1 MVTGASVLSSPGNES
16 SLAAKVFHLY
26 VKDHV
31 AEYLLKANRCRL
43 PIKKNFESKMIVFH
57 FFSNCVSPE
66 GIAILFVKRK
76 SFVDG
81 PRNLDSKFMGSF

>member
-1 MVTGASVLSSPGNES
+1 MVAGASVLSSPGNES

-26 VKDHV
+26 IKDHV

-43 PIKKNFESKMIVFH
+43 PVKEIFESNTNVFH

-66 GIAILFVKRK
+66 GIAILIVKHK

-81 PRNLDSKFMGSF
+81 LRNLNSKFMGPF